1 MDCRTFDKQHLAF
14 VDDTLPGIEIVR
26 MQRHLIECESCA
38 RHDTL
43 VRRSLLLAHNLAPIE
58 PSADFS
64 ARLAVRLERE
74 KRRMHAQH
82 LGAHPLHESRG
93 PNAWTF
99 LTVAAVVL
107 GAGYVASATLDWN
120 APPEEIALAPVI
132 ATQPELPVLAPMSE
146 PALVAS
152 FSAGIP
158 VWPVAYFVGQAPV
171 SFAAEVAR

>member
-1 MDCRTFDKQHLAF
+1 MR
-14 VDDTLPGIEIVR
+14 IR
-26 MQRHLIECESCA
+26 S
-38 RHDTL
+38 
-43 VRRSLLLAHNLAPIE
+43 RSL
-58 PSADFS
+58 SA
-64 ARLAVRLERE
+64 
-74 KRRMHAQH
+74 
-82 LGAHPLHESRG
+82 SRG

-99 LTVAAVVL
+99 LTVACVL
-107 GAGYVASATLDWN
+107 VGAGYLASAALDWKA
-120 APPEEIALAPVI
+120 APEDIALAPVI